1 MDYQTLKGDEVK
13 SFLNSETV
21 ILLPIG
27 AVEFHAGHLP
37 LGTDNYLAEGVAR
50 KVAAKLERTL
60 VLPTLSYGQVWSLRD
75 FPGTLTLSNEV
86 LSGMIMDIGRS
97 LNRQG
102 IKILALINSHMGNLD
117 AMKSAAR
124 VLFEEGMKVLYLTYP
139 GVAEV
144 QQKVLESERVHG
156 TFFHACEIE
165 TSYMLYLAGQHVD
178 MSKAICDHPTI
189 PENFNLTPTPWNKI
203 TKTAVLGDATLA
215 TSEKGKA
222 IIDQAVDN
230 IVAILRKTRTEVL
243 GKSLENFQS

>member
-13 SFLNSETV
+13 SFLNQETI
-21 ILLPIG
+21 ILLPVG
-27 AVEFHAGHLP
+27 AVEFHASHLP
-37 LGTDNYLAEGVAR
+37 LGTDNYLAEGVAQ
-50 KVAAKLERTL
+50 KVAANLEQTL

-75 FPGTLTLSNEV
+75 FPGSLTLSNEV
-86 LSGMIMDIGRS
+86 LSGLIIDIGRS
-97 LNRQG
+97 LNRHG

-144 QQKVLESERVHG
+144 QQKVLESQRVHG

-165 TSYMLYLAGQHVD
+165 TSYMLYLSGQHVD
-178 MSKAICDHPTI
+178 MTKAIYDHPSI
-189 PENFNLTPTPWNKI
+189 PEDFNLTPTPWYEI

-215 TSEKGKA
+215 TYEKGQA
-222 IIDQAVDN
+222 IIDEAVNN
-230 IVAILRKTRTEVL
+230 IVTILRKTRAEVL
-243 GKSLENFQS
+243 GKPSGNSEP